1 MAFKDQDKFQQIRT
15 LAENDLEAFIK
26 LVHPNRVLGRVH
38 QELIRWWTRSDAKD
52 FQLTLL
58 PRDHQKSSMIAY
70 RVAWEI
76 TRNPAIRIM
85 YVSSTSNLAEK
96 QIKFIKDILTSPKY
110 KQYWPEMVHPEEAK
124 REKWSIGEF
133 SVDHPKRKE
142 EHVRDSTVYAAGLTT
157 SITGLHCDIAV
168 LDDVVVYEN
177 AYTEEGR
184 EKVQRQYSFLA
195 SIESADAKEWTVGTR
210 YHPKDLY
217 DTLINKTVPQFNEDG
232 EIIGENPLYET
243 FERAV
248 EDRGDGTGEFLW
260 ARQQRGDG
268 KWYGFNREILAQKK
282 AQYLD
287 VTQFYAQ
294 YYNNPNSQENAVISS
309 DLFQYYDPK
318 HLSRSEGRWTLK
330 GRRLNVFAG
339 VDFAYTLN
347 KKSDYT
353 SIVIVGIDGDNNY
366 YVLEVDRFK
375 TDKISEYFSHILRL
389 HQKWD
394 FRKIRAEVT
403 SAQEIIVKDLKE
415 NYIKQYGL
423 ALAID
428 PYRPNR
434 HQGSKEER
442 MMATLQPRYANL
454 QMYHYPG
461 GNCSLL
467 EEELV
472 LLHPSHDDIKD
483 CLASVIDIC
492 VAPTATSSSSY
503 RNDGLNK
510 MINSRFGG
518 IGF

>member
-1 MAFKDQDKFQQIRT
+1 MAFKDQDKFQQIKT
-15 LAENDLEAFIK
+15 LAENDLETFIK

-38 QELIRWWTRSDAKD
+38 QELIRWWTRTDAKD

-96 QIKFIKDILTSPKY
+96 QIKFIKDILTSPQY
-110 KQYWPEMVHPEEAK
+110 RRYWPEMVHPEEAK

-195 SIESADAKEWTVGTR
+195 SIESSDAKEWTVGTR

-217 DTLINKTVPQFNEDG
+217 DTLINKTVPQFNEEG

-309 DLFQYYDPK
+309 DLFQYYEPK
-318 HLSRSEGRWTLK
+318 HLSRAEGKWTLK

-353 SIVIVGIDGDNNY
+353 SIVVVGIDGDNNY
-366 YVLEVDRFK
+366 YVLEIDRFK

-415 NYIKQYGL
+415 NYIKTYGL
-423 ALAID
+423 ALTID

-492 VAPTATSSSSY
+492 VAPTATSSSSF
-503 RNDGLNK
+503 RNNGLNA